1 MESLL
6 FFQLQLCSWLSKV
19 YLRGAHWGKICTKKL
34 ISRCEGQ
41 SSYIAEFM
49 AEQTEGNRVVGGQ
62 QGLPLAGRQRERNR
76 DVWLTTISLNTLSL
90 SQAFSGHLLLPLD
103 EHRAWQLAQI
113 APPDKKKGATAIVT
127 SECRFY
133 AR

>member
-19 YLRGAHWGKICTKKL
+19 YLRGAHWGKISTKKL

-62 QGLPLAGRQRERNR
+62 QGTPLAGRQRERNR
-76 DVWLTTISLNTLSL
+76 DVWLTTSLFKHSLSL
-90 SQAFSGHLLLPLD
+90 SWAFSQDFLVDHQAL
-103 EHRAWQLAQI
+103 
-113 APPDKKKGATAIVT
+113 
-127 SECRFY
+127 
-133 AR
+133 